1 MFRRAR
7 IMQADLNYP
16 DTRLRLHLAL
26 HVRLALAAS

>member
-1 MFRRAR
+1 
-7 IMQADLNYP
+7 MQADLNYP